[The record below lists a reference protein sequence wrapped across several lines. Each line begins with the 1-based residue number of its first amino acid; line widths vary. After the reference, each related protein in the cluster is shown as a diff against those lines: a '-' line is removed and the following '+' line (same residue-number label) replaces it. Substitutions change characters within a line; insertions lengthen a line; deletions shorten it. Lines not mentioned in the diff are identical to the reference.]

1 MIGIIRTISHSF
13 TILTIIML
21 ILGKLQIALPL
32 NNTLIFQLFI
42 ICVGVALLQFIT
54 VAIFKSIFKIDS
66 PIVLTI
72 LQFIDMSAVVF
83 VLGGLL
89 FKMFDFSL
97 YSLVIIMPML
107 IVIFFFVFF
116 VEFLSLSYKAKK
128 INNIIKKRNS
138 KK

>member
-66 PIVLTI
+66 PLVLTI
-72 LQFIDMSAVVF
+72 LQFIDMSVVVF